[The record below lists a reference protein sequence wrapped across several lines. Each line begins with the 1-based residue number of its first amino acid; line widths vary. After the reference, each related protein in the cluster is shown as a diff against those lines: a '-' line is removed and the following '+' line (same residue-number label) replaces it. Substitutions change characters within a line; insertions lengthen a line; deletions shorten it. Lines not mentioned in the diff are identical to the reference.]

1 MTAPFL
7 TPTRPEFVITT
18 PAPDRDTLSAR
29 HAAIAEALALN
40 PTPDDLLRLKRDI
53 VALFREADA
62 AVVQAQAF
70 KESVKE
76 LVAQWK
82 LVNGPSSD
90 RITPSSSPQ
99 VPQPTSGP
107 GTPTAS
113 APEASRVESSVPS
126 RATPRVSE
134 RIDHLGA
141 STFVEKGW
149 SKLSVGDAA
158 GAEVA
163 LRRAL
168 ELSPFD
174 SEAATLLGWAQMM
187 QEQYDAALVTFNQVL
202 ARDPQ
207 HALARTNVGYI
218 CLRTQQYGEAI
229 EHLSLAIRSDS
240 DKKATLYSHL
250 YLGMVYREREM
261 FDDAELFFLRTLEL
275 GPNMLQAWYELGRS
289 RWFAGRHE
297 EAKQAWRAGAE
308 ANKFNPWGKRCA
320 EMLRHIEE
328 GGAPPRA
335 D

>member
-1 MTAPFL
+1 MTAPL
-7 TPTRPEFVITT
+7 HTLPPSVSTIAP
-18 PAPDRDTLSAR
+18 PLPDRDELSAR
-29 HAAIAEALALN
+29 FAAIEVALASD
-40 PTPDDLLRLKRDI
+40 PTPDERVQLKQEI
-53 VALFREADA
+53 VSLFRDADA
-62 AVVQAQAF
+62 VLVQAQTF

-82 LVNGPSSD
+82 RLNDQLPVGSTPLSNG
-90 RITPSSSPQ
+90 
-99 VPQPTSGP
+99 V
-107 GTPTAS
+107 AS
-113 APEASRVESSVPS
+113 
-126 RATPRVSE
+126 ATPRVSQ

-149 SKLSVGDAA
+149 SKLSVGDAV

-168 ELSPFD
+168 ELSPAD
-174 SEAATLLGWAQMM
+174 TEAATLLGWAQMM

-202 ARDPQ
+202 SRDPQ

-218 CLRTQQYGEAI
+218 CLRTQKYGEAI
-229 EHLSLAIRSDS
+229 EHLSLAIRIDS

-261 FDDAELFFLRTLEL
+261 FEDAELFFRRTLEL
-275 GPNMLQAWYELGRS
+275 GPNMLQAWYEMGRS
-289 RWFAGRHE
+289 RWFAGRFDD
-297 EAKQAWRAGAE
+297 AKDAWRAGAE

-320 EMLRHIEE
+320 EMLTHIEQ

>member
-1 MTAPFL
+1 MTAPFF
-7 TPTRPEFVITT
+7 TPTRPEFVIAT
-18 PAPDRDTLSAR
+18 PLTDREMLSAR
-29 HAAIAEALALN
+29 HAAITEALSLN
-40 PTPDDLLRLKRDI
+40 PTPDDLLQLKQDI

-62 AVVQAQAF
+62 ALVQAQAF

-76 LVAQWK
+76 LVAHWK
-82 LVNGPSSD
+82 RVNGQPVD
-90 RITPSSSPQ
+90 ATTPSSSPVVQ
-99 VPQPTSGP
+99 ALPTTS
-107 GTPTAS
+107 AS
-113 APEASRVESSVPS
+113 APAPDASPVET
-126 RATPRVSE
+126 RATERPTPRVSE

-149 SKLSVGDAA
+149 SKLSVGDAV

-202 ARDPQ
+202 TRDPQ

-261 FDDAELFFLRTLEL
+261 FEDAELFFLRTLEL

-289 RWFAGRHE
+289 RWFAGRYE
-297 EAKQAWRAGAE
+297 DAKQAWRAGAE

-328 GGAPPRA
+328 GGAPPRT